1 MLVSRAR
8 LALSAVEK
16 TDAGTTGSAESLV
29 RSLVATASSIW
40 DLRCI

>member
-16 TDAGTTGSAESLV
+16 MDARTTGSAKRRV
-29 RSLVATASSIW
+29 RSIAAAASSIW